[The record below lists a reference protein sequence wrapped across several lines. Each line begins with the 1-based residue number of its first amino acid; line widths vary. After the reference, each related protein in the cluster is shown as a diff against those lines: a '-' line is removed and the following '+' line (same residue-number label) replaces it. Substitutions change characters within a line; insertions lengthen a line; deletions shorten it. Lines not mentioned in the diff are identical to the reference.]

1 MTLEQLH
8 TLGRIA
14 QINGAEFVSE
24 AKGDGY
30 FGKDNKALDKSKR
43 LPVDTRTDKSAT
55 DKPKPGKL
63 YYCGDCNAKF
73 YGNNLAKDGA
83 IPSHKT
89 SGGDGSCPG
98 GGFGPRLSE
107 EFDTLTEAAIP
118 YKTSHK
124 TSGGDGSCPGG
135 GFGPRLSEEFDTL
148 TEAAIPYKTK
158 SGVTQYMPSTQSV
171 MRAIKADNGS
181 GFCLGCGKKAS
192 SFVEPDAHHYPCSSC
207 KAPKVFGA
215 EQLLLMGLHRDAP
228 KKSKTPDPALDQHQP
243 VNEGMTASPKKDSP
257 SGLGLKWSDD
267 KKGDKKKSAKP
278 WTWNKDKTTFGNAN
292 EEAYYAARIAGLSHE
307 DALTEAASK
316 YGQHACDV
324 CKKNGPV
331 SGFSLPGQSAVC
343 KSCFDKAQ

>member
-83 IPSHKT
+83 IP
-89 SGGDGSCPG
+89 
-98 GGFGPRLSE
+98 
-107 EFDTLTEAAIP
+107 
-118 YKTSHK
+118 SHK